1 MNAFKHSFVARVT
14 GVIVVILVLLIGN
27 LISVYYFNG
36 RITNNAT
43 VLKTKVIVFSQTV
56 NDLMENGFY
65 TMDGQANVWI
75 AGAAIPGYR
84 SLANSTLPVVIQGEQ
99 TINADLQ
106 KLVTMAPDAQIRH
119 QVRLA
124 QQASL
129 PYEAYF
135 HQAQAEVAKGDSRA
149 AVANILVN
157 NGNVSNVFTN
167 DLMALQ
173 HSATRLMATSSETTV
188 QSAVFSQT
196 TSLLGAIVVILLN
209 VFLVFYF
216 RRVVAPIPVISQQLK
231 RIAEGDLSGEL
242 MTVTRVDE
250 IGTLAHAMNDMA
262 GQLTQLIRNVA
273 DTSEHVAAASEQLM
287 ASAEETSKAMEQI
300 ASSIQAVS
308 EGANQ
313 QMTTTT
319 EGVTAMESIAANLQQ
334 VADTT
339 VQVSESSVATT
350 QMAEEGNQS
359 IDDAVTQMRSINEA
373 VGSTSASLQQL
384 NEFSQQVGQII
395 ETITGIAEQTNLLA
409 LNAAIEAARAGDQGK
424 GFAVVAEEVRKLAEE
439 SATSGR
445 EITKIIQAI
454 QLNTT
459 ESVTSM
465 AHVSTETTRG
475 MGVIEKAGKAFAM
488 ILQATQHVSRQVQ
501 EVTAASEEIS
511 ATTKE
516 MTSAMVE
523 MANIA
528 KTANRAS
535 QTIAAGSEE
544 QLASV
549 EEITASAASLS
560 KKAQELQHQLT
571 QFKL

>member
-1 MNAFKHSFVARVT
+1 MTAWKHSFVARVT

-27 LISVYYFNG
+27 LISVYYFNA
-36 RITNNAT
+36 RITKNAT
-43 VLKTKVIVFSQTV
+43 ELKTKVITFSQMV
-56 NDLMENGFY
+56 HDLMDNGFY

-75 AGAAIPGYR
+75 AGAAIPGYQT
-84 SLANSTLPVVIQGEQ
+84 LANSTLSVVMKGEQ
-99 TINADLQ
+99 TINSDLQ
-106 KLVTMAPDAQIRH
+106 KLVTMAPDAEIRH
-119 QVRLA
+119 QVQLA
-124 QQASL
+124 QQASV

-157 NGNVSNVFTN
+157 NGNASKVFTN

-173 HSATRLMATSSETTV
+173 QSTSRLMATSSESTV
-188 QSAVFSQT
+188 QSAAFSQT

-216 RRVVAPIPVISQQLK
+216 RRVVAPIPVISRQLK

-242 MTVTRVDE
+242 MTVTRIDE
-250 IGTLAHAMNDMA
+250 IGTLANAMNDMA
-262 GQLTQLIRNVA
+262 GQLTQLIRDVA

-287 ASAEETSKAMEQI
+287 ASAEETSRAMEQI
-300 ASSIQAVS
+300 ASSIQEVS

-313 QMTTTT
+313 QMTTTS
-319 EGVTAMESIAANLQQ
+319 EGVTAMEGIAANLQQ

-350 QMAEEGNQS
+350 QMAEDGNQA
-359 IDDAVTQMRSINEA
+359 IGDAVAQMRSINEA

-384 NEFSQQVGQII
+384 NEFSQQVGKII

-535 QTIAAGSEE
+535 QTITAGSEE

-549 EEITASAASLS
+549 VEITASAAALS
-560 KKAQELQHQLT
+560 KKAQEMQHQLT
-571 QFKL
+571 QFKI

>member
-1 MNAFKHSFVARVT
+1 MNAWKQSFVARVT
-14 GVIVVILVLLIGN
+14 GVIVVILVLLLGN
-27 LISVYYFNG
+27 LISVYYFNS
-36 RITNNAT
+36 RITTNAIE
-43 VLKTKVIVFSQTV
+43 LKTKVLTFSQTV

-75 AGAAIPGYR
+75 AGVATPGYQ
-84 SLANSTLPVVIQGEQ
+84 SLASSTLPVVVQAEQ
-99 TINADLQ
+99 TMNADLK
-106 KLVTMAPDAQIRH
+106 KLVAMAPNAAIRQQI
-119 QVRLA
+119 RLA
-124 QQASL
+124 QQASV

-135 HQAQAEVAKGDSRA
+135 HQAQSEVAKGNSRA

-157 NGNVSNVFTN
+157 NGNASNVFTN
-167 DLMALQ
+167 DLMTLQ
-173 HSATRLMATSSETTV
+173 QSASQLMSTSSESTV
-188 QSAVFSQT
+188 QSAAFSQT
-196 TSLLGAIVVILLN
+196 TSLLGAIVAILLN

-216 RRVVAPIPVISQQLK
+216 RRVVAPIPVISRQLK
-231 RIAEGDLSGEL
+231 RIAGGDLSGEP

-250 IGTLAHAMNDMA
+250 IGTLSSAMNDMA
-262 GQLTQLIRNVA
+262 RQLKQLIRNVA
-273 DTSEHVAAASEQLM
+273 ETSEHVAAASEQLM
-287 ASAEETSKAMEQI
+287 ASTEATSKVMEQI
-300 ASSIQAVS
+300 SSSIQEVS

-313 QMTTTT
+313 QMATTS
-319 EGVTAMESIAANLQQ
+319 EGVTAMQGIAANLQH

-350 QMAEEGNQS
+350 QMAKEGNQS
-359 IDDAVTQMRSINEA
+359 IGDAVTQMRAINEA
-373 VGSTSASLQQL
+373 VRSSSASLQQL
-384 NEFSQQVGQII
+384 NEFSQQVGKII

-439 SATSGR
+439 SAASGR

-454 QLNTT
+454 QFNTT

-465 AHVSTETTRG
+465 AQVRTEATHG
-475 MGVIEKAGKAFAM
+475 MSVIEKAGEAFAM
-488 ILQATQHVSRQVQ
+488 ILQATQNVSRQVQ
-501 EVTAASEEIS
+501 EVTAASEGIS

-516 MTSAMVE
+516 MTSAMVK

-528 KTANRAS
+528 ETANRES
-535 QTIAAGSEE
+535 QTIVAGSEE

-549 EEITASAASLS
+549 EEITASATALS

-571 QFKL
+571 QFTI